1 MSNSTRFV
9 LFTILLQISLL
20 VSASPAPKQYPELSI
35 FARQVSNDNCGAG
48 SQRCTNPKVSNFCC
62 PTGTE
67 CIAVL
72 GNTAVGCCP
81 TGQDCRIISTSE
93 CSSIEGAVGSPSQL
107 TRCSSG
113 KCCPPGYLCDGTHC
127 QLEFDSW
134 PTSAG
139 GSQPTPI
146 PQPDG
151 GNATA
156 LSEAQKQAGFIS
168 KADCPAVTAGGFAAG
183 FAPGLVVGAALASLI
198 FYVRNRKKE
207 NTARARSWSRMPSN
221 RSGSRKGSRSASNEK
236 VNSKVSSKQSVTIGY
251 QPEVVVTAPSD
262 SYDGLGVSIG
272 GRHYAASNTSTQMF
286 AQYDEPSDPETSR
299 RGRHRVHGETPPLPS
314 LAIHGAD
321 STTAVSSLQ
330 STDYLQPSGSSTTI
344 REKSPSKK
352 HKRKN
357 SNPSFKDL
365 ANASR
370 QKFRNLLSHENL
382 KEQRGS
388 LGSETSVGSS
398 IHSSVFT
405 SSERQSRGNR
415 YPIAV
420 QTGVQNKSKGSAQV
434 TPTSLR
440 HEVTLERS
448 NTAGTDHTNIEDEY
462 TPITPS
468 NPRAFTNSD
477 APNPPPAPNSHIL
490 PVIEIPP
497 HEHTLRPQLTS
508 PELREQYLNIP
519 QPLKVGDRTSI
530 ATEMTEVEGYRS
542 PFHDRFQYG
551 SYVEEAHEG
560 SSDYS
565 DDDRR
570 SLAANSTYPS
580 SFLDI
585 HFDNNISPV
594 SPVDG
599 NTYSGKT
606 LNHVPSLPVIPPLF
620 QHKNKPIEQ
629 LAHFDSN
636 LKSSGSRNGK
646 KRSGS
651 PIDRESVDIT
661 FVIDDPTHGVTPN
674 WRNNHNVNST
684 GSNRTIGIGGAM
696 TGGRYTMQT
705 MEMNKF

>member
-1 MSNSTRFV
+1 MARSTTLPV
-9 LFTILLQISLL
+9 ILATLLQICLL
-20 VSASPAPKQYPELSI
+20 VSASPAPKLYPELTL
-35 FARQVSNDNCGAG
+35 FARQASNDFCGAG

-72 GNTAVGCCP
+72 DNTAVGCCP

-93 CSSIEGAVGSPSQL
+93 CSSIEGAVGSPEQL
-107 TRCSSG
+107 VRCSSG
-113 KCCPPGYLCDGTHC
+113 KCCPPGYLCDGTRC

-134 PTSAG
+134 PTSVG
-139 GSQPTPI
+139 GSQPTSTPL
-146 PQPDG
+146 PSEDG
-151 GNATA
+151 ENTTS
-156 LSEAQKQAGFIS
+156 LSEAQKLAGFIAKS
-168 KADCPAVTAGGFAAG
+168 DCPAVTAGGFAAG
-183 FAPGLVVGAALASLI
+183 FAPGLAVGAALASLI
-198 FYVRNRKKE
+198 FYVRNRKKD
-207 NTARARSWSRMPSN
+207 NTARVRSWSRMPSD
-221 RSGSRKGSRSASNEK
+221 RSGTRKGSRSASNEK
-236 VNSKVSSKQSVTIGY
+236 INSKVSSKQSVTIGY
-251 QPEVVVTAPSD
+251 QPEVVVTAPSE

-272 GRHYAASNTSTQMF
+272 GRQYAASNTSTQMF
-286 AQYDEPSDPETSR
+286 AQYDEPSDLDNNR
-299 RGRHRVHGETPPLPS
+299 RGHRVHGETPPLPS

-321 STTAVSSLQ
+321 SSSTMVSSLQ
-330 STDYLQPSGSSTTI
+330 GPESQQQASSSTTT
-344 REKSPSKK
+344 PSKK

-365 ANASR
+365 ASASR
-370 QKFRNLLSHENL
+370 LKFRNLLSHENL

-405 SSERQSRGNR
+405 GSERQSRGNR

-420 QTGVQNKSKGSAQV
+420 QTSGQGKSKGSNQV

-440 HEVTLERS
+440 HEVTLERA
-448 NTAGTDHTNIEDEY
+448 NTTATDNTNISDDY

-468 NPRAFTNSD
+468 NPRAFTNTN
-477 APNPPPAPNSHIL
+477 APNPPAAPSSNFL

-497 HEHTLRPQLTS
+497 HEHTLCPQLTS

-519 QPLKVGDRTSI
+519 QPLKVGDRASI

-551 SYVEEAHEG
+551 TYVEEG
-560 SSDYS
+560 ISPSDYS
-565 DDDRR
+565 EDDRR

-594 SPVDG
+594 SPIDS
-599 NTYSGKT
+599 NTYGNRT
-606 LNHVPSLPVIPPLF
+606 LKEVPSLPVIPPLF
-620 QHKNKPIEQ
+620 QSKKPLQ
-629 LAHFDSN
+629 HLTRSDSHIRSN
-636 LKSSGSRNGK
+636 GGGSKKGK

-661 FVIDDPTHGVTPN
+661 VVIDDPTHVVPN
-674 WRNNHNVNST
+674 HWRANNHVDST

-696 TGGRYTMQT
+696 TGGRYTLQT
-705 MEMNKF
+705 MEINKF